1 MYTQMRITVGHSV
14 RKDCIYSHTAAVFLI
29 YCIGKILYGGENM
42 NLKHINWRPVT
53 ICLAL
58 VFSIAGGMY
67 VVDRTERS
75 VAVIGQPQN
84 DVIFILDAG
93 HGAYALSIVA

>member
-1 MYTQMRITVGHSV
+1 
-14 RKDCIYSHTAAVFLI
+14 
-29 YCIGKILYGGENM
+29 M